1 MVIIVTGAIG
11 IGKTTICKKVIE
23 IVRSRRYSCGGIIT
37 YKGSSEDIVIE
48 DVQTGEIKN
57 FASTSN
63 IYSGPSTAKYFFNP
77 EGIEFGIRAIEKGVT
92 SDVLVVD
99 ELGQLE
105 LSGQGFVKVIEQIAA
120 GKIKNCILVIRK
132 SLLSS
137 FIPKFGITTSVFEI
151 TINNRN
157 RLPNEISMVVFGNH
171 P

>member
-1 MVIIVTGAIG
+1 MVVIITGTIG
-11 IGKTTICKKVIE
+11 IGKTTVCKKVIE
-23 IVRSRRYSCGGIIT
+23 IARSRGYSCGGIVT
-37 YKGSSEDIVIE
+37 YKTRNEDIIIE
-48 DVQTGEIKN
+48 DIQTGEIRDL
-57 FASTSN
+57 ASTHN
-63 IYSGPSTAKYFFNP
+63 IYQGLRTAMYFFNP
-77 EGIEFGIRAIEKGVT
+77 EGIDFGIRAIEKGVT

-105 LSGQGFVKVIEQIAA
+105 LSGQGFVKVIDQIAA

-137 FIPKFGITTSVFEI
+137 FIPKLGITTSVFEI

-157 RLPNEISMVVFGNH
+157 HLPNEISMVAFGNH